1 MRSVLPDTPA
11 QLKPP
16 PASGNLDGGALA
28 VTPAGSNGEYGLPPE
43 LVRTVERGSGC
54 RVWDTNGREYL
65 DYTMAWGS
73 VLTGHAHPRVVEAIT
88 EAARC
93 GINYAAVNRRSV
105 ALAERL
111 IAQCPCVERV
121 RFVASGTEATF
132 MCLRI
137 ARAATG
143 RRKVLKFDGAYHGQH
158 PVGVASMVRSG
169 QTTLPQSDPSGTG
182 APWVGDDLLVA
193 PFNDLAGTERILR
206 AHAADLAGVIVEPI
220 HRCLVPQPG
229 FLEGLRALTRE
240 LKIVLIF
247 DEVVTGFRLAP
258 GGAQE

>member
-1 MRSVLPDTPA
+1 MTSALPESPA
-11 QLKPP
+11 QLTPP

-111 IAQCPCVERV
+111 IAQCPCVEHERAGGRRV
-121 RFVASGTEATF
+121 GPR
-132 MCLRI
+132 
-137 ARAATG
+137 ARA
-143 RRKVLKFDGAYHGQH
+143 
-158 PVGVASMVRSG
+158 
-169 QTTLPQSDPSGTG
+169 
-182 APWVGDDLLVA
+182 
-193 PFNDLAGTERILR
+193 LR
-206 AHAADLAGVIVEPI
+206 
-220 HRCLVPQPG
+220 
-229 FLEGLRALTRE
+229 GLRHRIDLHVSAHRPR
-240 LKIVLIF
+240 
-247 DEVVTGFRLAP
+247 GH
-258 GGAQE
+258 GAAQGPQV